1 MPLYAGDT
9 AQDATLALQIMT
21 DRSADWPT
29 RLAQR
34 LAPLLA
40 AAAFAAVLLCV
51 WRTPAVLYLAAVG
64 LACGLAFVR
73 VTPAL
78 TAPDEYTHLAAAYEQ
93 ASRWSGQTA
102 ADENGRLLVRAVM
115 RHTLAPERGT
125 SASSPTS
132 RPRLSSGRRRGPSQ
146 PTRH

>member
-29 RLAQR
+29 RLAQS

-51 WRTPAVLYLAAVG
+51 WRAPAVLYLAVVG
-64 LACGLAFVR
+64 LACGLAFVQ

-78 TAPDEYTHLAAAYEQ
+78 TAPDE
-93 ASRWSGQTA
+93 
-102 ADENGRLLVRAVM
+102 
-115 RHTLAPERGT
+115 
-125 SASSPTS
+125 
-132 RPRLSSGRRRGPSQ
+132 
-146 PTRH
+146 